1 MNNILEEYK
10 NLRSGIDDYLEYLF
24 VSGELDSVDD
34 FTFEDDDSF
43 EDEDGDVLIFSPSD
57 SDYYE

>member
-43 EDEDGDVLIFSPSD
+43 EDEDGDALIFSPSD